1 MYKTVGNF
9 TNRNVV
15 ISDSLAK
22 IVGAY
27 CWNTCT
33 ICDVIGVNENVLNSM
48 KVYPNP
54 ASESLFID
62 LGTVSEKD
70 AKVNVYKMLGE
81 VMIAKTNIQNNGTG
95 TINLDTR
102 SLKQGIYLLKVE
114 AGNAVKTIKFQR
126 D

>member
-1 MYKTVGNF
+1 MQVLNYLFIHIG
-9 TNRNVV
+9 
-15 ISDSLAK
+15 ISDTAAK
-22 IVGAY
+22 IVGTY

-54 ASESLFID
+54 ASENLFID
-62 LGTVSEKD
+62 LGTISEKD
-70 AKVNVYKMLGE
+70 AKVYVYNMLGE

>member
-15 ISDSLAK
+15 ISNSLAK

-33 ICDVIGVNENVLNSM
+33 IYNVIGVNENVLNSM
-48 KVYPNP
+48 KVYPNL

-62 LGTVSEKD
+62 LRTV
-70 AKVNVYKMLGE
+70 
-81 VMIAKTNIQNNGTG
+81 
-95 TINLDTR
+95 
-102 SLKQGIYLLKVE
+102 
-114 AGNAVKTIKFQR
+114 
-126 D
+126 

>member
-33 ICDVIGVNENVLNSM
+33 ISNVIGVNENVLNSM

-62 LGTVSEKD
+62 LGTVSENDTK
-70 AKVNVYKMLGE
+70 AYVYNMLGKE
-81 VMIAKTNIQNNGTG
+81 VVSK
-95 TINLDTR
+95 IN
-102 SLKQGIYLLKVE
+102 
-114 AGNAVKTIKFQR
+114 FQTTE
-126 D
+126 